1 MRCDAKR
8 SGVGRYRCFLDRL
21 AVSSAFHGQGGA
33 SPPFCPL
40 ESYLCPRHA
49 GSGAPD
55 KDKPRQRVA
64 GALAAAVQRRVV
76 FTRSGGGPAG
86 SEQHD
91 GGEGG
96 GREDE
101 RRGTGGADAGV
112 AGGEL
117 IAAEVDHAAVRGLQ
131 ARGLR
136 VLAGVLPAVKKK
148 QENHR

>member
-1 MRCDAKR
+1 LFSLSWA
-8 SGVGRYRCFLDRL
+8 GR
-21 AVSSAFHGQGGA
+21 A
-33 SPPFCPL
+33 SPPFSSP

-136 VLAGVLPAVKKK
+136 VLAGVLPAVKK
-148 QENHR
+148 QESPLGVSTW